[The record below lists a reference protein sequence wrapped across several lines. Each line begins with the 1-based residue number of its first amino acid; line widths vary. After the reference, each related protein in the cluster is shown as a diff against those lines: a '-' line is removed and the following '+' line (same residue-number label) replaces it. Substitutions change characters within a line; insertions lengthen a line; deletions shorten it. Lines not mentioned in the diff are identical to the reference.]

1 MKPIRTL
8 KSRLLMLS
16 MAAVVLASA
25 SLVSAAGSTDAVV
38 QTDGKVSFVSG
49 GVGTE
54 SLDQLG
60 ALSSQFNLKLV
71 FALKSGEYLSG
82 VQVVIN
88 DAKGQSMLD
97 ALSEGPWLLA
107 KLPTGNYQ
115 IVATVAGKTEK
126 RQVAVNGAKL
136 KTVDFRWGAE

>member
-16 MAAVVLASA
+16 MAAVVVASA
-25 SLVSAAGSTDAVV
+25 SLVSAADSKDSVV
-38 QTDGKVSFVSG
+38 QTAGQVSFVSG

-54 SLDQLG
+54 SLDQL
-60 ALSSQFNLKLV
+60 AAISSQFNLKLV

-82 VQVVIN
+82 VQVAIS
-88 DAKGQSMLD
+88 DAKGQSILD
-97 ALSEGPWLLA
+97 TLSEGPWLLA
-107 KLPTGNYQ
+107 KLPAGNYR
-115 IVATVAGKTEK
+115 IVAIVAGKTEI
-126 RQVAVNGAKL
+126 RQVAVDGAKL

>member
-16 MAAVVLASA
+16 MAAVVVASA
-25 SLVSAAGSTDAVV
+25 SLVSAADSKDSVV
-38 QTDGKVSFVSG
+38 QTAGQVSFVSG

-54 SLDQLG
+54 SLDQL
-60 ALSSQFNLKLV
+60 AAMSSQFNLKLV

-82 VQVVIN
+82 VQVAIS

-97 ALSEGPWLLA
+97 TLSEGPWLLA
-107 KLPTGNYQ
+107 KLPAGNYR
-115 IVATVAGKTEK
+115 IVAIVAGKTEK
-126 RQVAVNGAKL
+126 RQVAVDGAKL

>member
-25 SLVSAAGSTDAVV
+25 SLVSAADSSDSAV
-38 QTDGKVSFVSG
+38 QTAGQVSFVSG
-49 GVGTE
+49 GVGSG
-54 SLDQLG
+54 SLDQLR
-60 ALSSQFNLKLV
+60 AMSSQFNLKLV